1 MNIIIMRHG
10 HAIFEGNDRV
20 LSEEG
25 KNQVAITAC
34 KLHAMLKID
43 RVFSSPKSRAK
54 QTADIVVSKMRC
66 DKPQINI
73 IKDLS
78 PSGNSNLVI
87 DEVLC
92 TAKEQ
97 ETILL
102 VSHIP
107 LVEDL
112 SHSLNQSLAIPAF
125 ETACAYILTNDTGI
139 WTAKALITPYS
150 EQNYS

>member
-20 LSEEG
+20 LSAEG

-54 QTADIVVSKMRC
+54 PTADIVISKMRS
-66 DKPQINI
+66 DRPSINI

-78 PSGNSNLVI
+78 PSGNANLVI
-87 DEVLC
+87 DEVLHS
-92 TAKEQ
+92 AQ
-97 ETILL
+97 VDETVLL

-107 LVEDL
+107 IVEDL
-112 SHSLNQSLAIPAF
+112 TYSLNKALNIPVF
-125 ETACAYILTNDTGI
+125 ETACAYILTNNTGL
-139 WTAKALITPYS
+139 WTAKALVTPYS
-150 EQNYS
+150 EKNYG